1 MFHEHNNPIVL
12 ELIDKIKSVSLENLY
27 ESHESRKRLIKY
39 CIFIELLIYN
49 HINNELFIHYNG
61 VEILILIL

>member
-1 MFHEHNNPIVL
+1 MFHEHNNPIIL
-12 ELIDKIKSVSLENLY
+12 ELLDKVKSVSLENLY
-27 ESHESRKRLIKY
+27 EAHDSRKRLVKY
-39 CIFIELLIYN
+39 CLFIELLIYN